1 MDVFVCEE
9 KTESGE
15 ITGAHPYFGLILTDL
30 EKISPN
36 YESLV
41 RSGQG
46 RNLDTQ
52 FSSGNPVP
60 MKGRGT
66 KRKLP
71 GEGQTATSGKKV
83 KSDLVMPKLPP
94 NGYPLEHP
102 YNKDGYRYILAEP
115 DPHAPFRQEF
125 DDSTDWAGKPIPG
138 WLYRKL
144 QPSAVLLAMH
154 DRESPLCSDLVMPKL
169 PPNGYPLEHPYNK
182 DGYRYILAEPDPHA
196 PFRQE
201 FDDSTD
207 WAGKPIPGWL
217 YRKLQPSAVLLAMH
231 DRGAPR
237 LRPVRLLLA
246 LPEGTR
252 FHESRGYHYSDEGY
266 GAGDTLG
273 FLIQLP
279 RSKEK
284 EGRLILPDA
293 FKDRPLVKFKS
304 YLYYEEKDEVQQA
317 IKTLRPLPGS
327 RIAFYK
333 NGECVGTAWQDV
345 NEGTYYPAVSLY
357 KNCTVR
363 FNFGPDF
370 KHMPRDVP
378 CLGINEIVNRT
389 IIQQTVSDLLYL
401 VENERQLKLD
411 ATCF

>member
-154 DRESPLCSDLVMPKL
+154 DR
-169 PPNGYPLEHPYNK
+169 
-182 DGYRYILAEPDPHA
+182 A
-196 PFRQE
+196 P
-201 FDDSTD
+201 
-207 WAGKPIPGWL
+207 
-217 YRKLQPSAVLLAMH
+217 
-231 DRGAPR
+231 
-237 LRPVRLLLA
+237 
-246 LPEGTR
+246 
-252 FHESRGYHYSDEGY
+252 
-266 GAGDTLG
+266 
-273 FLIQLP
+273 
-279 RSKEK
+279 
-284 EGRLILPDA
+284 
-293 FKDRPLVKFKS
+293 
-304 YLYYEEKDEVQQA
+304 
-317 IKTLRPLPGS
+317 
-327 RIAFYK
+327 
-333 NGECVGTAWQDV
+333 
-345 NEGTYYPAVSLY
+345 
-357 KNCTVR
+357 
-363 FNFGPDF
+363 
-370 KHMPRDVP
+370 
-378 CLGINEIVNRT
+378 
-389 IIQQTVSDLLYL
+389 
-401 VENERQLKLD
+401 QLKLSD
-411 ATCF
+411 DRLSVTGEKGYCMIRATHGLHQSHGFIQAQDQNASLNQFQSVLVAYSPASPLLDWGGIMEVAVAVPPTKPPPPLPPQPPRVVVRVKTTKGRTNWRSCTCCSWSYVSVRLPINRRRLRFFISSSVTSWFELELLQLNKLITLQQLLVLGAQPQQ